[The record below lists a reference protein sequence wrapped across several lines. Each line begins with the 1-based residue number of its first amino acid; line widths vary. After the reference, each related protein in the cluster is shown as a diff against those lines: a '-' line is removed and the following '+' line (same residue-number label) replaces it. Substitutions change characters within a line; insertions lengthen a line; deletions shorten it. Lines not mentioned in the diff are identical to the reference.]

1 MSGTVA
7 DWVQPFS
14 QPGATPWAP
23 PTDLTQF
30 PRRFTPPIPSV
41 ATWLRPLSE
50 PVWTLPALAP
60 GQQQTLAFPTMKP
73 VIRPPGTPAN
83 FYGRGSTFSVTAF
96 WTSGGGDAWVSFTLQ
111 WRLLGAP
118 VWNVVA
124 NILTTTYTVS
134 GLLQNTNYQFEVK
147 AVNSA
152 GSSGFA

>member
-14 QPGATPWAP
+14 RPVVRPWTP

-30 PRRFTPPIPSV
+30 PRRLTPPIPPVS
-41 ATWLRPLSE
+41 TWMRPLSE

-60 GQQQTLAFPTMKP
+60 GQQQALIFPTIKP
-73 VIRPPGTPAN
+73 VIHPPGTPAN
-83 FYGRGSTFSVTAF
+83 FGGRGSTFSVTLF

-111 WRLLGAP
+111 WRLFGAP

-124 NILTTTYTVS
+124 NIRATTYTVV
-134 GLLQNTNYQFEVK
+134 GLRQNTNYDFEVQ

-152 GSSGFA
+152 GSSPFA